1 MKFLFKFPSRG
12 RPDQFKTTLL
22 KHIEC
27 LSGNH
32 DYKFV
37 FSFDNDD
44 PTMKNQEI
52 IDFLDGLKINYK
64 VNYGDNQ
71 NKIQAINADMKYHK
85 FDILVLIADDMIP
98 VMSNYDEIICDIIKN
113 SEFGLD
119 TMIHFNTTRWCGIL
133 DVWCIMG
140 KKYYDRFKYIYHP
153 SYKSIYCDNE
163 YTEVAKSLNRRIFSE
178 LIPFF
183 HDNKT
188 GDPTEIKNWKFN
200 TEDENNYYI
209 RKELNF
215 EIEKLKK

>member
-12 RPDQFKTTLL
+12 RPEQFKTTLK
-22 KHIEC
+22 KHLEC

-32 DYKFV
+32 SYRFV

-52 IDFLDGLKINYK
+52 IDFLDSLKINYK
-64 VNYGDNQ
+64 VNYGDNE
-71 NKIQAINADMKYHK
+71 NKIQAINADMKYQR

-98 VMSNYDEIICDIIKN
+98 VMSNYDEIICDIFKN
-113 SEFGLD
+113 SKHGLD
-119 TMIHFNTTRWCGIL
+119 CMIHFNTHTWADIL

-140 KKYYDRFKYIYHP
+140 KTYYNRFNYIYHP
-153 SYKSIYCDNE
+153 SYKSIFCDNE
-163 YTEVAKSLNRRIFSE
+163 YTEVAKLLDKRIFSE
-178 LIPFF
+178 LVPFF

-188 GDPTEIKNWKFN
+188 GDPTEVKNWYFN
-200 TEDENNYYI
+200 NDDSNNFNM

-215 EIEKLKK
+215 EFEKLKK